1 MKHQV
6 PLYLFG
12 TPGPVGGASTKILD
26 LLPLLS
32 RNFDVK
38 LVLGPRELRHKP
50 LIQYLTANS
59 YNFLSRAKFP
69 RKAYGIALAICELD
83 FFSSGQA
90 QRVKDAGLKL
100 VWSNE
105 MMWPF
110 AGESDA
116 VRCGLVDHVLFLST
130 IQQDAFR
137 EMYRGVKQSIVGNYI
152 APDSFPFIDRHNA
165 PDFSIG
171 RLSRP
176 DPVKYPCNFP
186 LFYEEI
192 GLPHWR
198 FRVQAWSRELAR
210 MFSWHKFDNR
220 WEFYFT
226 NQLPSRVF
234 LSRVDLF
241 VYPLGHSF
249 IESWGRVVGEAMLT
263 GSIPLVPSG
272 HGFER
277 IVVSGVSGYI
287 CNCFDEFKALARELE
302 SDSKKRHNMA
312 LKAHE
317 HARYNLF
324 DQTKHEQLWVQV
336 LSV

>member
-186 LFYEEI
+186 FSTKKSGFLIGVFEFKRGVGNWHACSHGISSTIGGNSISPINYLLGCFY
-192 GLPHWR
+192 L
-198 FRVQAWSRELAR
+198 AWICLYIRLDILS
-210 MFSWHKFDNR
+210 
-220 WEFYFT
+220 
-226 NQLPSRVF
+226 
-234 LSRVDLF
+234 LSR
-241 VYPLGHSF
+241 G
-249 IESWGRVVGEAMLT
+249 G
-263 GSIPLVPSG
+263 GS
-272 HGFER
+272 
-277 IVVSGVSGYI
+277 
-287 CNCFDEFKALARELE
+287 
-302 SDSKKRHNMA
+302 
-312 LKAHE
+312 
-317 HARYNLF
+317 
-324 DQTKHEQLWVQV
+324 
-336 LSV
+336 